1 MSPCWD
7 ATPDATTMLPGRR
20 VGSNQA
26 VTTCNQ
32 GSVLP
37 WLLRWRQ
44 PRQRFGCYRE
54 SVSTQLIL
62 DGTRDSDQSVS
73 GQTPCAAVAC
83 MSLHCCRGRALAPR
97 LLASADFASVPGHV
111 WGGGWRGTCGGGR
124 VAGDVWRGTSL
135 GTDEAE
141 AMRTAR
147 RRPCPAGPGESRLAG
162 AAASESRLVAAR
174 LGRVSACNAKARL
187 TGRMTCQAYIAG

>member
-1 MSPCWD
+1 
-7 ATPDATTMLPGRR
+7 MLPGRR
-20 VGSNQA
+20 AGSNQT

-73 GQTPCAAVAC
+73 RQTPCAAVAC

-97 LLASADFASVPGHV
+97 ISSLRRLCVCARARVGEAG
-111 WGGGWRGTCGGGR
+111 GGGR

>member
-1 MSPCWD
+1 
-7 ATPDATTMLPGRR
+7 MLPGRR
-20 VGSNQA
+20 AGSNQT

-97 LLASADFASVPGHV
+97 ISSLRRLCVCARARVGEAG
-111 WGGGWRGTCGGGR
+111 GGGR
-124 VAGDVWRGTSL
+124 VAGDVWRGTCGGGRALEPTRQKPCAPRGEGPAQRAPANHDSRERRHPSRALLPL
-135 GTDEAE
+135 G
-141 AMRTAR
+141 
-147 RRPCPAGPGESRLAG
+147 
-162 AAASESRLVAAR
+162 
-174 LGRVSACNAKARL
+174 
-187 TGRMTCQAYIAG
+187 